1 MAVGFRPQGE
11 QRSHDKAVRDIVAA
25 RYAPGGDF
33 EAHTNPGQ
41 ERNFPVSGILYP
53 DIVLVGRQSRVV
65 EAIAEVET
73 LNSVNYQERL
83 QWLDFAKTRL
93 PFYLFVPA
101 GSYKNAAD
109 IVKRAGIR
117 VEDIIPYSYHNGRIR
132 LGAIR
137 EKGCF

>member
-1 MAVGFRPQGE
+1 MPVGFRSRAE
-11 QRSHDKAVRDIVAA
+11 QRSHDKAIRNIVAA
-25 RYAPGGDF
+25 KYKSSDYF
-33 EAHTNPGQ
+33 EVHTNPGQ
-41 ERNFPVSGILYP
+41 ERSFPVMRVLYP
-53 DIVLVGRQSRVV
+53 DIVIVNRQNHKV

-73 LNSVNYQERL
+73 ISSVSYQERL

-109 IVKRAGIR
+109 IVKRARIR
-117 VEDIIPYSYHNGRIR
+117 VEDIIPYNYRDGKIR
-132 LGAIR
+132 VGAIR